1 MAIVNYQPQQ
11 GSMQLSVAEQ
21 RPMDWSLLV
30 NGRIVD
36 GVLQTRPGWEVLHA
50 PKTYTAVA
58 DPSSPDGFAYQV
70 GDYENA
76 INDSSKPL
84 GSFLFSA
91 PTGDE
96 WILSIRNDGSPFNKF
111 DIWTTSGQKVTDNA
125 NLAIGLLVPAENGAL
140 YGSFDDMLADP
151 TDKTYCF
158 ARFVDTV
165 FFCNG
170 GYLWRWEPL
179 RSIHRPEIISAF
191 RNTNNGTAGN
201 YAVGP
206 IYGASIVTVH
216 LESLVLSGFAQGTT
230 IAFDKTV
237 KANNSAA
244 PVRNNPSVPGPV
256 LITPD
261 DNGVV
266 FNPYYIMVS
275 DALSPNCFQVSGTYQ
290 VPLASPISAMAS
302 HTGRLVVWSQHEM
315 GVLSGAIDIANQIS
329 FQIVSTNIG
338 CMGKRAFCQTTQG
351 ALIFLGD
358 TNVYGWDGSGIP
370 QIVSEQIQ
378 TLFREGTQ
386 GFWRWNFNTPTY
398 DIGQIAAMPFR
409 ALTTK
414 SDDACAVFNAA
425 NNYVAIAVT
434 SGTQK
439 EGNDLVLC
447 WNPTSNQWWLDSV
460 EPATPEFQIAG
471 VAPNEYWQQNF
482 SAPKSA
488 AVGRHTLMVSEAD
501 PTLLFAQCYA
511 YESYTTDAPMLSIC
525 VLHGDTDDAFS
536 YETTTAIDKNRF
548 AFLAI
553 SAPVFLGDSEHK
565 LQRRLFMRTMGV
577 RPNEVDMFIPELTL
591 HIIPEDGHTDIVN
604 STDTTS
610 VTSEQALSTWRES
623 QLGASYWQPAPGAPV
638 SGMYGGTGT
647 FPPGWNNTWIKRWY
661 PLAPVDRRIDIPSR
675 VTQWFRIALSK
686 VVLEENSSPTLIMS
700 TSVEMVPNYGTR
712 RG

>member
-1 MAIVNYQPQQ
+1 MGIVNYQPQQ

-21 RPMDWSLLV
+21 RPVDWSLLV

-36 GVLQTRPGWEVLHA
+36 GVLQTRPGWEIMRA
-50 PKTYTAVA
+50 PQTYSTVA

-70 GDYENA
+70 
-76 INDSSKPL
+76 NDWEVAVVDASKPL
-84 GSFLFSA
+84 GSFLFSS

-96 WILSIRNDGSPFNKF
+96 WIFSIRNDGAAYNKF
-111 DIWTTSGQKVTDNA
+111 EIWTTSGQKVLDQA
-125 NLAIGLLVPAENGAL
+125 NLAIGLLVPSVNGKL
-140 YGSFDDMLADP
+140 IDNFNSMLFDP

-158 ARFVDTV
+158 VRFVDTV

-179 RSIHRPEIISAF
+179 RSIHRPEIVSAF
-191 RNTNNGTAGN
+191 RNANNATAGN

-206 IYGASIVTVH
+206 IYGASILAVH
-216 LESLVLSGFAQGTT
+216 LDCLVVSGFEQGTT
-230 IAFDKTV
+230 IAFDKAV
-237 KANNSAA
+237 RVNNSAS
-244 PVRNNPSVPGPV
+244 PVRPDPSKPGPL

-266 FNPYYIMVS
+266 FNPYYMMVS
-275 DALSPNCFQVSGTYQ
+275 DPLLPNCFQIAGIFQ
-290 VPLASPISAMAS
+290 APLTNPISAMAS
-302 HTGRLVVWSQHEM
+302 HTGRLVIWSQSEM
-315 GVLSGAIDIANQIS
+315 GVISGQIVVANQIS
-329 FQIVSTNIG
+329 FQIVSTSIG
-338 CMGKRAFCQTTQG
+338 CMGKRAFCQTSQG
-351 ALIFLGD
+351 LLVFLGD

-378 TLFREGTQ
+378 MLFREGTQ
-386 GFWRWNFNTPTY
+386 GFWRWNFTTPTY
-398 DIGQIAAMPFR
+398 DVGEIAALPFR

-414 SDDACAVFNAA
+414 SDDACAVWNVA
-425 NNYVAIAVT
+425 NGYVAISVT

-439 EGNDLVLC
+439 ESNDLVLC
-447 WNPTSNQWWLDSV
+447 WSPTSNQWWIDSV
-460 EPATPEFQIAG
+460 EPATPEFVLAG
-471 VAPNEYWQQNF
+471 AVPDQYWQPNF

-488 AVGRHTLMVSEAD
+488 AVSRHTLMVSEAD
-501 PTLLFAQCYA
+501 PTLIFAQCYA
-511 YESYTTDAPMLSIC
+511 YESYTTDVPSMSIC
-525 VLHGDTDDAFS
+525 VLRGDTDDAFMYAS
-536 YETTTAIDKNRF
+536 TSLPDKNRF

-577 RPNEVDMFIPELTL
+577 RPNEVDMFVPELTL
-591 HIIPEDGHTDIVN
+591 HIIPEDGHTDVVN

-610 VTSEQALSTWRES
+610 VTSEQALSTWRDS
-623 QLGASYWQPAPGAPV
+623 QLGASYWQDAPGAPV

-647 FPPGWNNTWIKRWY
+647 FPPGWQNSWIKRWY

-686 VVLEENSSPTLIMS
+686 VVLEANASPTLILS
-700 TSVEMVPNYGTR
+700 TSVEMNPNYGTR